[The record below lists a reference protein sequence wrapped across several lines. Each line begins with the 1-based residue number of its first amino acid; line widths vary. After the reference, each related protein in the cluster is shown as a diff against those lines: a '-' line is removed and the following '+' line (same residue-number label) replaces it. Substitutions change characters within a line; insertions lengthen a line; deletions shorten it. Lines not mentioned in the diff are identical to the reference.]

1 MVSHHVCSQE
11 EMKPWLS
18 GLSGF
23 FSTPMGIPVWS
34 YQGVTEDTKSQDISP
49 KPRVKGRLKLDG
61 CYLEI
66 TFLTLQWLINNYIL
80 AAPKGD

>member
-1 MVSHHVCSQE
+1 MVSHHVCSQT
-11 EMKPWLS
+11 EMKAWLS
-18 GLSGF
+18 GLPVF
-23 FSTPMGIPVWS
+23 LSTPMRIPVWS

-49 KPRVKGRLKLDG
+49 KIGIKGRLKLDG

-66 TFLTLQWLINNYIL
+66 TFLTLQWVINNHIL